1 MFNYDR
7 TRREEIRTL
16 KSNTIEFTAQPF
28 LPIKG
33 LSFFNFMILNI
44 YLKVVCRFPTYIM
57 FYLIITYA

>member
-1 MFNYDR
+1 MLNYDR

-33 LSFFNFMILNI
+33 LSFINLMILNI
-44 YLKVVCRFPTYIM
+44 YLKVVCCFPTD
-57 FYLIITYA
+57 II